1 MIHHCND
8 SRLSQVPFSYPHLN
22 LMLGQRIVGH
32 CHTLSH
38 KEYMRPSISL
48 LAIITLPFVQA
59 YAAPSIETP
68 SQPFDFDTYRRNPIE
83 AKRKPTYAAEGRDIQ
98 DNLLAGKKGGKSD
111 ISRQAADLFP
121 KMESIP
127 LKTEPQSLPTP
138 RELTDQVTATRT
150 GQDTKGR
157 IDLLARGKVS
167 KELNL
172 SSMSES
178 EYELYATQKQNAEQ
192 EKPDK
197 PNLLNPMP
205 TVTNLKT
212 DGPAH
217 AYSVSQAGVGAR
229 TKTGSNQ
236 NPFEDVFKFL
246 RLDQSVTHG
255 EDPMPSGKDKPSA
268 PQPPTST
275 APDQA
280 SPSAGAY

>member
-1 MIHHCND
+1 MR
-8 SRLSQVPFSYPHLN
+8 RL
-22 LMLGQRIVGH
+22 I
-32 CHTLSH
+32 C
-38 KEYMRPSISL
+38 L
-48 LAIITLPFVQA
+48 LAILTFPYFQGHS
-59 YAAPSIETP
+59 APSMETS
-68 SQPFDFDTYRRNPIE
+68 SQPFDFDSYRRNPIE
-83 AKRKPTYAAEGRDIQ
+83 AKRKPTYAAEGRDLQ

-111 ISRQAADLFP
+111 ISKEAADLFP

-127 LKTEPQSLPTP
+127 LKTEPQPLPTP
-138 RELTDQVTATRT
+138 RELTDQVTANRS
-150 GQDTKGR
+150 GQDSKGR

-178 EYELYATQKQNAEQ
+178 EYELYATQKQNQEQ
-192 EKPDK
+192 QKPDK

-236 NPFEDVFKFL
+236 DPFEDVVKFL
-246 RLDQSVTHG
+246 RLDQPVTHG
-255 EDPMPSGKDKPSA
+255 EDPLPTGSKKST
-268 PQPPTST
+268 PPVTPTPASIT
-275 APDQA
+275 GQA